1 MGLIKCLPGLAV
13 WKQQRQDPTVPSAE
27 GQQKE
32 VLYINKVSPILLGDG
47 FCFTWG
53 SKSDTFH
60 ISGSCCLEILRAS
73 RNSIPVTG
81 FDIQGSL

>member
-47 FCFTWG
+47 FCFTG
-53 SKSDTFH
+53 AANLTPSTYLGH
-60 ISGSCCLEILRAS
+60 AA
-73 RNSIPVTG
+73 
-81 FDIQGSL
+81 